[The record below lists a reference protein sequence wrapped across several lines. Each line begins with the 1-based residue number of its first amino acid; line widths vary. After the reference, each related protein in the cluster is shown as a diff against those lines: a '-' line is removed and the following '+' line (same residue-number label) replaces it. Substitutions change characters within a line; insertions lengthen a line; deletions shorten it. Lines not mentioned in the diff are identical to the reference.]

1 MNESL
6 QTVFW
11 LAGGIAAISAAAGVV
26 WKIFASMATIREG
39 VKSLLRKQMLETY
52 YKCLPTR
59 EIRQYRYETFMLSY
73 QAYKALGGNSFID
86 RIKEEIDEF
95 SIVA

>member
-1 MNESL
+1 MTE
-6 QTVFW
+6 TAKEIAAI
-11 LAGGIAAISAAAGVV
+11 AGGIVAVSGAVAVVVRIFAAI
-26 WKIFASMATIREG
+26 ATIREG